1 MNLLTLYKKYNQS
14 VKIKLIIN
22 VIVIHAVLMGFI
34 MFDLLQRESDFMK
47 EQFSQQA
54 NEITSI
60 IASNSSVL
68 LLNNDLVALD
78 ELIADMKS
86 RNHTIFILDRTSKV
100 RATTDKEYFNKY
112 FNDAISTNMLKNMLA
127 LNKSSAQMMHGDVI
141 DTLHAIEVDNKTIGY
156 VRTLINNNH
165 INKEL
170 TLITNKGIL
179 YIFAAIFLG
188 AFFAWLSVSKITLRL
203 QNIAR
208 ATEQIA
214 NKDFDIQLEESNT
227 NDEVSKMIR
236 AFNVMNSSIKEY
248 VTELQKSNEIIFR
261 EKELAEVTL
270 SSIGDCVIVTDKE
283 GRVQFINPAAQ
294 NIIQYSN
301 KEAKDKK
308 IEEIFSLIKE
318 ETQERLETPLYA
330 SLREKKVI
338 WLSGHTILI
347 NRYSKQ
353 FSIEDSS
360 APIKNKDGAIEGA
373 IFVFHDVTQKKKD
386 EIKVRW
392 QATHDGLTGL
402 NNRISFETILE
413 NTSKQTLRDNTTHAL
428 LFMDLDKFK
437 IINDTVGH
445 MAGDEVLK
453 QISLRISHAIR
464 ANDFLCRFGGDEF
477 GLILFNCDVALSKEI
492 AKKLIDDILDYTF
505 HWEDKVFRVG
515 LSVGITIIDKHHHD
529 PSLLLSSAD
538 LACYMAKEKGRSRFY
553 IAQESDLVYLNNE
566 HELNW
571 ISKITQ
577 AIKDKKFILHVQ
589 KIKDLEFDNNHY
601 EILLRLKE
609 DNGAIVYP
617 NSFIPH
623 AERYFLMPKID
634 RYVIEEFFSW
644 YTTNKDSID
653 DNIHFSVNI
662 TGQSIS
668 DVDFIEDV
676 LTLVTKYEIDCSKVI
691 FEITE
696 NTAISNIAVSKKFFS
711 TLTKIGFRFSLDDFG
726 TGLSSF
732 EYLKSLPIDFLK
744 IDGVFI
750 KDILEDKIDRGM
762 VESIYKIGSL
772 MHLKIIAEYVES
784 EAIMTELKKIG
795 IHYAQ
800 GYVIEKPHS
809 INDLLG

>member
-1 MNLLTLYKKYNQS
+1 MNPLNLYKRYKQS
-14 VKIKLIIN
+14 VKIKLIIS
-22 VIVIHAVLMGFI
+22 VVLIHAILMGFI
-34 MFDLLQRESDFMK
+34 MFDLLQRESAFMK
-47 EQFSQQA
+47 EQFSKQA
-54 NEITSI
+54 YEITSI
-60 IASNSSVL
+60 IASNSSVML
-68 LLNNDLVALD
+68 LSNDLVALD
-78 ELIADMKS
+78 ELIADMKN
-86 RNHTIFILDRTSKV
+86 RNHKIFILDKSTKV

-112 FNDAISTNMLKNMLA
+112 FNDAISTRTLANMLD
-127 LNKSSAQMMHGDVI
+127 LNKSSSQMMHGDVI
-141 DTLHAIEVDNKTIGY
+141 DTLHAISVGNKTIGY

-165 INKEL
+165 INEEL
-170 TLITNKGIL
+170 TIITNKGIV
-179 YIFAAIFLG
+179 YIFVAILLG
-188 AFFAWLSVSKITLRL
+188 AFFAWLSVRKITLRL
-203 QNIAR
+203 ENIAR
-208 ATEQIA
+208 AAEKIA

-227 NDEVSKMIR
+227 DDEVSKMIR
-236 AFNVMNSSIKEY
+236 AFNVMNSSIKDY
-248 VTELQKSNEIIFR
+248 ISELQKSNEIIFR

-270 SSIGDCVIVTDKE
+270 SSIGDCVVVTDKQ

-301 KEAKDKK
+301 EEVKNKK
-308 IEEIFSLIKE
+308 IEEIFTLIKE
-318 ETQERLETPLYA
+318 DTQEKLETPLYA

-338 WLSGHTILI
+338 WLNEHTILI
-347 NRYSKQ
+347 NRYAKQ
-353 FSIEDSS
+353 FTIEDSS
-360 APIKNKDGAIEGA
+360 SPIKNKDGVIEGA

-386 EIKVRW
+386 EKKVRW

-413 NTSKQTLRDNTTHAL
+413 NTCKQTLRDNATHAL

-453 QISLRISHAIR
+453 QISSRISHNVR

-477 GLILFNCDVALSKEI
+477 GLILFNCNVALSKEI
-492 AKKLIDDILDYTF
+492 AKKLIDDILEYTF
-505 HWEDKVFRVG
+505 HWENKVFRVG
-515 LSVGITIIDKHHHD
+515 LSVGIAKIDKHHHN

-538 LACYMAKEKGRSRFY
+538 LACYMAKERGRSRYY

-571 ISKITQ
+571 ISKIAQ
-577 AIKDKKFILHVQ
+577 SIKDKKFILYVQ
-589 KIKDLEFDNNHY
+589 KIKDLQFDSNHY
-601 EILLRLKE
+601 EILLRLQEKSGE
-609 DNGAIVYP
+609 ISYP

-644 YTTNKDSID
+644 YTKNKDSID
-653 DNIHFSVNI
+653 ENIHFSVNI

-676 LTLVTKYEIDCSKVI
+676 LELVEKYSMDCSKVI

-696 NTAISNIAVSKKFFS
+696 NTAISNIAVSKNFFS
-711 TLTKIGFRFSLDDFG
+711 ALMKIGFRFSLDDFG

-732 EYLKSLPIDFLK
+732 EYLKSLPINFLK

-750 KDILEDKIDRGM
+750 KDILEDKIDRGI

-772 MHLKIIAEYVES
+772 MNFKIIAEYVES
-784 EAIMTELKKIG
+784 EEIMAELKKIG

-800 GYVIEKPHS
+800 GYTIEKPHS
-809 INDLLG
+809 INDLCK